1 VARNTISNPAVSAR
15 AALAA
20 KSSEPTQPLRK
31 MVLDLEN
38 PDTTIFQIEPDFRVE
53 TIKPKSI
60 PPAEGLG
67 QPGQMTRDSSSASFV
82 KPQSRLP
89 VSDDGLFDDG
99 L

>member
-1 VARNTISNPAVSAR
+1 
-15 AALAA
+15 
-20 KSSEPTQPLRK
+20 

-38 PDTTIFQIEPDFRVE
+38 PDATIFQIEPDFRVE

-67 QPGQMTRDSSSASFV
+67 QPAQMMDPGSSSASFV

-89 VSDDGLFDDG
+89 VSDEGLFDDG

>member
-1 VARNTISNPAVSAR
+1 
-15 AALAA
+15 
-20 KSSEPTQPLRK
+20 

-67 QPGQMTRDSSSASFV
+67 
-82 KPQSRLP
+82 
-89 VSDDGLFDDG
+89 
-99 L
+99 